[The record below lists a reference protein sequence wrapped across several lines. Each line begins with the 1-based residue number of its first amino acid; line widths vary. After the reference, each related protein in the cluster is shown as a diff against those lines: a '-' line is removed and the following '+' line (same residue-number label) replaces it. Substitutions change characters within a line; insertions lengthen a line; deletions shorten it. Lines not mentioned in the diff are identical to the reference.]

1 MDDHVRS
8 LKVEK
13 RAYRQSQRADN
24 TAETRRLL
32 AKAAFELHDTIGPSR
47 TTVSAIA
54 ERAGVQR
61 LTVYRHFPDDA
72 AIFAACTSYSFEHD
86 PPPNPETWRNIA
98 DPSERLIAALREVY
112 GYYAKKRQ
120 LLSNLYRDAE
130 LPVVADA
137 LARRQQVL
145 QRGVAILLEG
155 RSRVSD
161 AKIVKAALG
170 HVLDFAIWRS
180 LTETQGL
187 NEKAAIE
194 MALGFVDSVS
204 G

>member
-1 MDDHVRS
+1 MDDHLRS
-8 LKVEK
+8 PKIEK
-13 RAYRQSQRADN
+13 RTYRQRQRADN
-24 TAETRRLL
+24 TAETHRLL

-72 AIFAACTSYSFEHD
+72 AIFAACTAYSFEHD
-86 PPPNPETWRNIA
+86 PPPNPERWRAIA
-98 DPSERLIAALREVY
+98 DPNERLAFALRDVY

-145 QRGVAILLEG
+145 GRGVGFLLEG
-155 RSRVSD
+155 RFRPRD
-161 AKIVKAALG
+161 VKRLRAVLG
-170 HVLDFAIWRS
+170 HVLDFATWRS
-180 LTETQGL
+180 LSETQGL
-187 NEKAAIE
+187 SQPATIE
-194 MALGFVDSVS
+194 TALRFVESA
-204 G
+204 GG